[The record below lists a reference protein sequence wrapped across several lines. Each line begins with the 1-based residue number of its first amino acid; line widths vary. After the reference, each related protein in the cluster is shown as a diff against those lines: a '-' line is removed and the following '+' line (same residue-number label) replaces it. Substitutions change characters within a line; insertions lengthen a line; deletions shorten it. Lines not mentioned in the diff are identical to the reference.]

1 MAEQSPPDVPIL
13 SRLSP
18 PEGAVKSKKR
28 KGRGVGSGL
37 GKTSGKGQKGQK
49 ARSPGN
55 FQHLGFEGGQT
66 PIYRRLPK
74 FGFSNPFSKNIATLN
89 VADLNRFEAGS
100 TVDID
105 ALREARL
112 VRGELDGVKV
122 LGNGEL
128 DRKLTVKANA
138 FSKSALEKIE
148 KAGGTAEVIEIVD
161 RKYVRVKTKKN
172 KAGK

>member
-1 MAEQSPPDVPIL
+1 MAEETTNDVPIL
-13 SRLSP
+13 SRLRA
-18 PEGAVKSKKR
+18 PEGAVKGKKR

-74 FGFSNPFSKNIATLN
+74 FGFTNPFSKKIATLN
-89 VADLNRFEAGS
+89 VGDLNRFDAGA

-112 VRGELDGVKV
+112 VRGEFHGVKV

-128 DRKLTVKANA
+128 DKKLTVKVNA
-138 FSKSALEKIE
+138 FSKSALEKIA
-148 KAGGTAEVIEIVD
+148 KAGGTAEVIEIVE
-161 RKYVRVKTKKN
+161 RKYVRETKKTKASK
-172 KAGK
+172 